1 MGESPESTQIHTFL
15 SDQDHN
21 LNVSHRTNFEDVDKH
36 PCQGVVAF
44 IPQNQTQEKQ
54 FREYIEYF
62 REKQRVGLC
71 FLRNGVMFLIPP
83 GETASRYF
91 SGEEGQGDRFFMVGV
106 FGDQQA
112 SAAQQARFANNAA
125 GHNNN
130 NMNK

>member
-1 MGESPESTQIHTFL
+1 
-15 SDQDHN
+15 
-21 LNVSHRTNFEDVDKH
+21 
-36 PCQGVVAF
+36 
-44 IPQNQTQEKQ
+44 
-54 FREYIEYF
+54 
-62 REKQRVGLC
+62 
-71 FLRNGVMFLIPP
+71 MFLIPP

-91 SGEEGQGDRFFMVGV
+91 AGEEGRGDRIFMVGV